1 MICNSI
7 ECGDE
12 MWEKKTGGG
21 DKIFHTVP
29 ELLIYTQYIHSQE
42 ERGKEIQLCDWLRER
57 RVNNGTRSM
66 SDVRSVA
73 ERVQDT
79 LVGNAFVSALI
90 GKLIFD
96 RLYTMNSIVVYSHG
110 EEN

>member
-1 MICNSI
+1 
-7 ECGDE
+7 
-12 MWEKKTGGG
+12 
-21 DKIFHTVP
+21 
-29 ELLIYTQYIHSQE
+29 
-42 ERGKEIQLCDWLRER
+42 
-57 RVNNGTRSM
+57 M

>member
-42 ERGKEIQLCDWLRER
+42 ERGKEIQLCD
-57 RVNNGTRSM
+57 
-66 SDVRSVA
+66 
-73 ERVQDT
+73 
-79 LVGNAFVSALI
+79 
-90 GKLIFD
+90 
-96 RLYTMNSIVVYSHG
+96 
-110 EEN
+110 